1 MELYEKAN
9 ELQNIVDT
17 LDVLIGEIKDIDNK
31 DYKEALQEIKYDA
44 KDKLEEVEDE
54 IYTIEE
60 AEQQELEREYNSQRI

>member
-60 AEQQELEREYNSQRI
+60 AEQQELEREYNNQRI

>member
-17 LDVLIGEIKDIDNK
+17 LDVLIGEIKDMDNK

-60 AEQQELEREYNSQRI
+60 AEQEELEREYNSQRI

>member
-31 DYKEALQEIKYDA
+31 GYKEALQEIKYDA